1 MTNNNLD
8 STRISVFFRIS
19 FGLRL
24 ALTIISLAAYWA
36 LTIVLDKYIGYES
49 YTFLI
54 LPAVVSSAFFGM
66 RAGYPVVFLA
76 PAVSVIIKYFQLG
89 WTDFSQVELL
99 PIIISIVISLIASI
113 TIGFLRNLQYRLE
126 AETGKRIRIETDKE
140 KQTKSLKELESRIRT
155 IFENATIGFYRITP
169 EGSIIMVN
177 PALLKMMKYPFFEI
191 VFQQDMSAQY
201 FPHYSIPDFKERINK
216 EGRIISL
223 ESQWERYDGSKI
235 FIYETAWQVF
245 DENGRLAYI
254 DGIISDITEK
264 KQTEIALHDNM
275 QRLEKEIAERI
286 KAEQTL
292 KESEE
297 KYKDIVE
304 KAGISITINDAEGNI
319 TYFNNQF
326 SHIFGFDSNEIST
339 IKIFDLVHPDD
350 IEKVKKYHND
360 RIKGL
365 FSPTRYE
372 VKGINKNGIT
382 IYLEVDN
389 VALREN
395 NQIVGTRTYMWEIT
409 ERKLTE
415 MALMENEE
423 RLRGIFE
430 NATVGFYRT
439 TPSGKILLANQTLL
453 NILKY
458 PSFESISVINLE
470 EGPETKPD
478 RLLFKKQLEKE
489 GRIFGRQDHWR
500 RSDGSY
506 ATIRESAWLI
516 RDKEGEP
523 LYYEGIVEDISE
535 QVQAEE
541 EFHAIRSELDKSRYE
556 IKLLYSLLPIC
567 TSCKKIREEDKWIN
581 INEYIRSHKNIEYG
595 EKLCPDC
602 VEVLSGIAAKTSQ
615 SSANTTQ

>member
-1 MTNNNLD
+1 MTNNNQD

-19 FGLRL
+19 FTLRL
-24 ALTIISLAAYWA
+24 I
-36 LTIVLDKYIGYES
+36 LTIVSLAIYWVLTVVLDEYIGNES

-76 PAVSVIIKYFQLG
+76 PVVSVIINYFHFG
-89 WTDFSQVELL
+89 WTDFSHVELL

-126 AETGKRIRIETDKE
+126 AETGERIRIESDKN

-155 IFENATIGFYRITP
+155 IFENATIGFYRIAP
-169 EGSIIMVN
+169 EGSIVMVN

-191 VFQQDMSAQY
+191 VFQQDMSSQY

-264 KQTEIALHDNM
+264 KQTEIALKDNM

-319 TYFNNQF
+319 TFYNNQF
-326 SHIFGFDSNEIST
+326 SQIFGFDSNEIST

-350 IEKVKKYHND
+350 IEKVKKYHTD

-365 FSPTRYE
+365 FAPTRYE

-389 VALREN
+389 VALKEN

-439 TPSGKILLANQTLL
+439 TPSGKIILANQTLL

-458 PSFESISVINLE
+458 PSFEAISVINLE

-500 RSDGSY
+500 RSDGTY

-535 QVQAEE
+535 MVQAEE
-541 EFHAIRSELDKSRYE
+541 EYHAIRSELDKSRYE

-581 INEYIRSHKNIEYG
+581 INQYIRSHKDIEYG

-602 VEVLSGIAAKTSQ
+602 VEELSGKAAKTSTD
-615 SSANTTQ
+615 SSSSTH